1 MEEGEHQYNVVKVG
15 QILLWKWQIQKF
27 LTQILG
33 QDRDS
38 CPGGARLGRSEQC
51 PQWIQC
57 FVCWHPKD
65 PDLWIQELVLVLL

>member
-51 PQWIQC
+51 PQWIQTVFC
-57 FVCWHPKD
+57 
-65 PDLWIQELVLVLL
+65 VLASKRTHLTCGSKN